1 MQNLT
6 VHCLCAQKINAFRKQ
21 PAPNVPEDPMKRTS
35 QHLRTIKKQG
45 ETSQPMRDAGQL
57 LHEDMKRIPLGGPG
71 KFVPLFPSP
80 ELAKKGLA
88 KGQSPCMVDIMNC
101 KTNLVSR
108 IKSKLTAAQEA
119 DEAEANAP
127 ANKKRKKERP
137 VPRTRHSSLPGENE
151 TDRRARVRRE
161 SATRRERDQ
170 QQRAMDRARQRMN
183 AANPPEARPHWREP
197 PPQKPTDRDETAVE
211 RMQRVDRYFARLEEL
226 ASSFHTC
233 RNCWERDCDHIT
245 TAEDEFCCR
254 CIKPDKSLTQYGKKR
269 AESNGLQLCV
279 TGDAK
284 WQREWAELKNGCP
297 ADTDPERHE
306 NGWQL
311 YSAPASGWGE
321 LSPTE
326 EALISPV
333 LTMTA
338 VLHLPSGK
346 QLGYRGSVINFV
358 NETASVAQQLPRTPE
373 DANIIVY
380 RVRGNKGTHK
390 DMRVR
395 RGAIRDHL
403 LFFARH
409 HKIFKDGI
417 RDPYRDG
424 AWVVRPFKEE
434 EMISLLDGHALNDSW
449 FDGDALNAL
458 PVDGIPADDFFDLH
472 DMEEE
477 EAADQPLAS
486 DAESNDDSGDED
498 AAPAAKTTDP
508 SMRVVVRASHH
519 IAQQLK
525 LTIYASLT
533 CAGQFALGDVLAPE
547 WHRLCSTGHALKA
560 GVRVLT

>member
-1 MQNLT
+1 
-6 VHCLCAQKINAFRKQ
+6 
-21 PAPNVPEDPMKRTS
+21 
-35 QHLRTIKKQG
+35 
-45 ETSQPMRDAGQL
+45 
-57 LHEDMKRIPLGGPG
+57 
-71 KFVPLFPSP
+71 
-80 ELAKKGLA
+80 
-88 KGQSPCMVDIMNC
+88 
-101 KTNLVSR
+101 
-108 IKSKLTAAQEA
+108 
-119 DEAEANAP
+119 
-127 ANKKRKKERP
+127 
-137 VPRTRHSSLPGENE
+137 
-151 TDRRARVRRE
+151 VRRE

-183 AANPPEARPHWREP
+183 AANPPLALPHWREP
-197 PPQKPTDRDETAVE
+197 PPHKPTDRDETAVE
-211 RMQRVDRYFARLEEL
+211 RMQRVDRYFERLKEL

-233 RNCWERDCDHIT
+233 RNCWQRDCDHIT
-245 TAEDEFCCR
+245 TEENQSCCR
-254 CIKPDKSLTQYGKKR
+254 CIKPDNSSTEHGKKF

-306 NGWQL
+306 NEWQL

-358 NETASVAQQLPRTPE
+358 NETASVAQQLPRTPK

-403 LFFARH
+403 LFFSRH
-409 HKIFKDGI
+409 HEIFKKGI

-424 AWVVRPFKEE
+424 AWIVRPFKEE
-434 EMISLLDGHALNDSW
+434 EMQSWLDN
-449 FDGDALNAL
+449 DALKYL
-458 PVDGIPADDFFDLH
+458 PEDGIPADLDEH

-477 EAADQPLAS
+477 DAADEPLAS
-486 DAESNDDSGDED
+486 DTEGSNSGDED
-498 AAPAAKTTDP
+498 ATPTAKTTDP
-508 SMRVVVRASHH
+508 SLRVVVRASHH

-525 LTIYASLT
+525 LTICVSLM
-533 CAGQFALGDVLAPE
+533 CAGQFALAQVLAPE